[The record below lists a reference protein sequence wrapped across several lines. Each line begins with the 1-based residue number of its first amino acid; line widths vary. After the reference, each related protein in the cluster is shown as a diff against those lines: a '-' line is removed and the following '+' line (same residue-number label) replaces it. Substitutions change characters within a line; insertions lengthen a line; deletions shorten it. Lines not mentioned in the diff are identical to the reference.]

1 MHNYYNTQLQN
12 LKSMI
17 INKLLNKCLYIAAVS
32 FFLLACSSGAENGV
46 DDEPT
51 PPQPEKPTVRIPID
65 IGTSIIGVTKSAF
78 KNDDAIGLYVVN
90 RNDDGSHNDLKPS
103 GNYVDNMRYTYS
115 YNTWTP
121 DETVYWKD
129 DKTCADFYLYYPYQA
144 AHVNENPVVFKVEA
158 DQSKVNSYKNS
169 DVIIGSTL
177 NVAPSQTTVYIASK
191 HVMSQVIIDLKPGE
205 GFTDAS
211 LAASDVKVTLNIP
224 AVSANI
230 DLATGKVEPIM
241 NYDGE
246 SLTMTPMTPYKDG
259 NVYRA
264 ILVPQQVSQTNLINV
279 NVDGRDFVFSKAFDF
294 ESGKSYTVNV
304 TLVKESDGLNTTIT
318 GWDADDVDYG
328 GTATEE

>member
-1 MHNYYNTQLQN
+1 
-12 LKSMI
+12 MI

-51 PPQPEKPTVRIPID
+51 PPQPEKPTVRIPIG
-65 IGTSIIGVTKSAF
+65 ISTSITRVTETAF
-78 KNDDAIGLYVVN
+78 ESGDRIGLYVVN
-90 RNDDGSHNDLKPS
+90 RNDDGSHNALKPS

-144 AHVNENPVVFKVEA
+144 AHVNENPMVFKVEA
-158 DQSKVNSYKNS
+158 DQSDVNSYKKS
-169 DVIIGSTL
+169 DVIVGSTM
-177 NVAPSQTTVYIASK
+177 NVAPSQTTVHIASK
-191 HVMSQVIIDLKPGE
+191 HVMSRVVIALKPGE

-211 LAASDVKVTLNIP
+211 LAASDVKVTLNVP

-241 NYDGE
+241 DHDGE

-264 ILVPQQVSQTNLINV
+264 IVVPQQVAQTNLIKV
-279 NVDGRDFVFSKAFDF
+279 NVDGRDFLFSKAFNF
-294 ESGKSYTVNV
+294 ESGKSYTFNV
-304 TLVKESDGLNTTIT
+304 TLAKKSSGLNATIT
-318 GWDADDVDYG
+318 GWDSDDVDYG

>member
-1 MHNYYNTQLQN
+1 
-12 LKSMI
+12 MI

-51 PPQPEKPTVRIPID
+51 PPQPEKPTVRIPIG
-65 IGTSIIGVTKSAF
+65 ISTYITRVTETAF
-78 KNDDAIGLYVVN
+78 ESGDRIGLYVVN

-103 GNYVDNMRYTYS
+103 DNYVDNMRYTYS

-158 DQSKVNSYKNS
+158 DQSNANSYKNS
-169 DVIIGSTL
+169 DVIIGSTM

-211 LAASDVKVTLNIP
+211 LAASDVKVKLNIP

-246 SLTMTPMTPYKDG
+246 SLTMTPMTPYNDG

-264 ILVPQQVSQTNLINV
+264 IVVPQQVEQTNLINV
-279 NVDGRDFVFSKAFDF
+279 NVDGHDFVFSKAFDF

-304 TLVKESDGLNTTIT
+304 TLVKESDGLNATIT

>member
-1 MHNYYNTQLQN
+1 
-12 LKSMI
+12 MI
-17 INKLLNKCLYIAAVS
+17 INKLLNKCLYIAVVNI
-32 FFLLACSSGAENGV
+32 FLLACSSGAENGV

-115 YNTWTP
+115 NNIWTP

-144 AHVNENPVVFKVEA
+144 AHVNENPMVFKVEA
-158 DQSKVNSYKNS
+158 DQSNVNSYKNS

-259 NVYRA
+259 NVYRV
-264 ILVPQQVSQTNLINV
+264 IVVPQEVAQTNLIKV
-279 NVDGRDFVFSKAFDF
+279 NVGGSDFVFSKAFDF
-294 ESGKSYTVNV
+294 VSGKSYTFNV
-304 TLVKESDGLNTTIT
+304 TLAKKSSGLNATIT
-318 GWDADDVDYG
+318 GWDSDGVDYG

>member
-1 MHNYYNTQLQN
+1 
-12 LKSMI
+12 MI
-17 INKLLNKCLYIAAVS
+17 INKWLNKCIYIAVVNI
-32 FFLLACSSGAENGV
+32 FLLACSSGAENGV

-65 IGTSIIGVTKSAF
+65 ISTSITRVTETAF
-78 KNDDAIGLYVVN
+78 ENGDAIGLYVVN
-90 RNDDGSHNDLKPS
+90 RNDDGSHNALKPS

-121 DETVYWKD
+121 DETVYWTPDETVYWKD
-129 DKTCADFYLYYPYQA
+129 NKTRADFYLYYPYQA
-144 AHVNENPVVFKVEA
+144 AHVNENPMVFKVEA
-158 DQSKVNSYKNS
+158 DQSNVNSYKNS
-169 DVIIGSTL
+169 DVMVGSTM
-177 NVAPSQTTVYIASK
+177 NVAPRQTAVHIALK
-191 HVMSQVIIDLKPGE
+191 QVMSRVAIVLKPGE

-211 LAASDVKVTLNIP
+211 LAASDVKVTLNVP

-241 NYDGE
+241 NHDGE

-264 ILVPQQVSQTNLINV
+264 IVVPQQVAQTNLIKV
-279 NVDGRDFVFSKAFDF
+279 NVDGRDFLFSKAFNF
-294 ESGKSYTVNV
+294 ESGKSYTFNV
-304 TLVKESDGLNTTIT
+304 TLAKKSSGLNATIT
-318 GWDADDVDYG
+318 GWDSDGVDYG

>member
-1 MHNYYNTQLQN
+1 
-12 LKSMI
+12 MI
-17 INKLLNKCLYIAAVS
+17 INKLLNKCLYIAVVNI
-32 FFLLACSSGAENGV
+32 FLLACSSGAENGV

-65 IGTSIIGVTKSAF
+65 ISTSITRVTETAF
-78 KNDDAIGLYVVN
+78 ESGDRIGLYVVN

-158 DQSKVNSYKNS
+158 DQSNVNSYKNS
-169 DVIIGSTL
+169 DVIVGFTM

-191 HVMSQVIIDLKPGE
+191 HVMSQVAIALKPGE

-211 LAASDVKVTLNIP
+211 LAASDVKVTLNVP

-264 ILVPQQVSQTNLINV
+264 IVVPQQVAQTNLINV

-294 ESGKSYTVNV
+294 VSGKSYTVNV